1 MSQDSDNENSP
12 ESEVV
17 WLDDGPC
24 RRNDPFVEGVLSIGN
39 VAETF
44 GISQLT
50 LRYYEWRG
58 LIRRRRSVDNVWVY
72 RWADCERLAFIIKCR
87 RVGIP
92 LPDIA
97 AIMRAA
103 NEDVSPLEFTNGQR
117 TCMALIAQL
126 SERRKAIGEALGEIE
141 HLHGRLSARL
151 LADVKPKRRS

>member
-1 MSQDSDNENSP
+1 MSQNSDNEKPP

-17 WLDDGPC
+17 WLDDGPG
-24 RRNDPFVEGVLSIGN
+24 RGNDPFVDGVLSIGN

-44 GISQLT
+44 GVSQLT

-92 LPDIA
+92 LPEIA

-103 NEDVSPLEFTNGQR
+103 NDDVSPLEFTIGQK

-126 SERRKAIGEALGEIE
+126 SERRRAIGEALDEIE
-141 HLHGRLSARL
+141 RLHSRLSARL
-151 LADVKPKRRS
+151 LADVKSKRRC